1 MPKKLINC
9 ISHFSSKKKTGA
21 GSTFLNVNI
30 CCSLFKSLQVLDRW
44 LDKRSILKTSLWAQG
59 ISNEYF
65 AHNFEVLTIKRL
77 IVKIIYR
84 LTNSKKKNHYS
95 PIKDSCLL
103 TKAPPSPCCYPIK
116 SSKNNFVLKFSHRH
130 TLIVLETDVRTH
142 LIPWSLPFIFKV
154 DHHLKSSHHP
164 PYD

>member
-30 CCSLFKSLQVLDRW
+30 CCSLLKSLQVLDRW
-44 LDKRSILKTSLWAQG
+44 WDKRSILKSSLWAQG

-84 LTNSKKKNHYS
+84 LTNSKKKKSLQPNKRQLF
-95 PIKDSCLL
+95 ID
-103 TKAPPSPCCYPIK
+103 K
-116 SSKNNFVLKFSHRH
+116 SSSFSM
-130 TLIVLETDVRTH
+130 L
-142 LIPWSLPFIFKV
+142 LPNKEQQ
-154 DHHLKSSHHP
+154 K
-164 PYD
+164 

>member
-1 MPKKLINC
+1 MISKETMCQSIKKKNSMPKKLINC

-44 LDKRSILKTSLWAQG
+44 LDKRSILKSSLWAQG

-84 LTNSKKKNHYS
+84 LTNSKKKKSLQPNKRQLF
-95 PIKDSCLL
+95 ID
-103 TKAPPSPCCYPIK
+103 K
-116 SSKNNFVLKFSHRH
+116 SSSFSM
-130 TLIVLETDVRTH
+130 L
-142 LIPWSLPFIFKV
+142 LPNKEQQ
-154 DHHLKSSHHP
+154 K
-164 PYD
+164 